1 MSTDAR
7 RLGLPVALPAGL
19 PAGETHEASTPAAS
33 VASAPA
39 SGARGNGV
47 AIPGWLPWLGLRLLS
62 GVATML
68 VISLLVFV
76 ATQALPSDP
85 ARVILGPDASDES
98 VRTLQVQ
105 LGLDR
110 PILEQYVRWAGRA
123 LTGDFGSSLDSS
135 VPASTIVSDRFGNS
149 ATLMIVVLLLAVPLA
164 FAGGVALAMRRDGW
178 VDRWSMNALILFKA
192 LPGFVLAIGLILI
205 FSTTIFQ
212 ILPAVSLLDPER
224 SPLAQPAFLVL
235 PVVTLVLTVAPFL
248 LRLVRAAMIET
259 LESDYVAAARLR
271 GIPERW
277 IIWRHAVPNTLVP
290 AIQGMALTARMLLG
304 GAVIIEVVFS
314 YPGIGNA
321 LNAAIELSD
330 VPVIQAITLTL
341 AAAVVA
347 INLLADVA
355 TVFATPKLR
364 TAERPQLRPGTR
376 AALKLRAG
384 GV

>member
-7 RLGLPVALPAGL
+7 RLGLPVVKAPDAGVRTVPLPA
-19 PAGETHEASTPAAS
+19 PAALE
-33 VASAPA
+33 VANV
-39 SGARGNGV
+39 GARDGIV
-47 AIPGWLPWLGLRLLS
+47 IPGWLPWLGLRLLS

-68 VISLLVFV
+68 VISLLVFI

-85 ARVILGPDASDES
+85 ARVILGADASEES

-110 PILEQYVRWAGRA
+110 PILEQYVHWAGRA

-321 LNAAIELSD
+321 LNAAIELRD

-384 GV
+384 SV